1 MEKKRKTRGK
11 WLLALGAAYI
21 LYLAWLVWKS
31 TPGEDESG
39 GKARGVVSGVVLQFV
54 NVKGILFA
62 VTAMGSYVLPHYR
75 SAVSVLLCS
84 LLMALC
90 CFVCCCVWALGGSA
104 LVGVY
109 KKHTRPVNA
118 VMALALVW
126 CASELILE
134 LIRDLAR

>member
-1 MEKKRKTRGK
+1 M
-11 WLLALGAAYI
+11 LLINRTLLRMAKGLWGWILVITALKLGTLMGTAEFAQILSGFLGNIASPSLSLTDAHEAILAAFF
-21 LYLAWLVWKS
+21 
-31 TPGEDESG
+31 T
-39 GKARGVVSGVVLQFV
+39 
-54 NVKGILFA
+54 
-62 VTAMGSYVLPHYR
+62 
-75 SAVSVLLCS
+75 AVSVLLCS

-126 CASELILE
+126 CASELIVE
-134 LIRDLAR
+134 LIRGLAR